1 MNRRTRPRPS
11 SRPARGGRLR
21 GDRGD
26 VAIEAVIVV
35 PLLLALALV
44 VIAGAR
50 LSLAGQTVDA
60 AAQAAARAASLERTP
75 DAGQSAAQA
84 AAAAV
89 LAQEDQPC
97 TSSSVRAS
105 TSGLGTVLGETS
117 TVTVTVSCRVP
128 IGDLLILGGGPGVR
142 TMTASFTSVVDTFR
156 GRG

>member
-1 MNRRTRPRPS
+1 MNRQ
-11 SRPARGGRLR
+11 PAPHPATAARLR

-44 VIAGAR
+44 VLAGAR

-75 DAGQSAAQA
+75 AAGQSAAQT

-89 LAQEDQPC
+89 LAQDDQPC
-97 TSSSVRAS
+97 TSSSVRAT
-105 TSGLGTVLGETS
+105 TSGLNAGPGTTS

-128 IGDLLILGGGPGVR
+128 IGDLLLFGGGPGAR
-142 TMTASFTSVVDTFR
+142 TMTASFTSVVDTYR

>member
-1 MNRRTRPRPS
+1 MTRHPGPHPRR
-11 SRPARGGRLR
+11 RPAPAGRLR

-26 VAIEAVIVV
+26 VAIEAVVVV
-35 PLLLALALV
+35 PLLLALALL

-75 DAGQSAAQA
+75 AAGQSAAQQ

-89 LAQEDQPC
+89 LAQDDQPC
-97 TSSSVRAS
+97 TSSSVRAA
-105 TSGLGTVLGETS
+105 TSGLDTALGDTS

-128 IGDLLILGGGPGVR
+128 IGDLLLLGGGPGVR
-142 TMTASFTSVVDTFR
+142 TMTASFTSVVDTYR

>member
-1 MNRRTRPRPS
+1 MTGRTTS
-11 SRPARGGRLR
+11 LRPARGGRLR
-21 GDRGD
+21 GDQGD

-44 VIAGAR
+44 FIAGAR

-75 DAGQSAAQA
+75 TAGQSAAQA

-89 LAQEDQPC
+89 LAQDDQPC
-97 TSSSVRAS
+97 TSSSVRTS
-105 TSGLGTVLGETS
+105 TSGLDAALGATS

-128 IGDLLILGGGPGVR
+128 IGDLLLFGGGPGVR
-142 TMTASFTSVVDTFR
+142 TMIASFTSVVDTYR

>member
-1 MNRRTRPRPS
+1 MAGRDGLRTGLRTRLIRRP
-11 SRPARGGRLR
+11 R

-35 PLLLALALV
+35 PLLLALALL

-75 DAGQSAAQA
+75 GAGQSAAQA
-84 AAAAV
+84 AAADV

-97 TSSSVRAS
+97 TSTSVRAT
-105 TSGLGTVLGETS
+105 TSGLGVALGETS

-128 IGDLLILGGGPGVR
+128 IGDLLLYGGGPGVR
-142 TMTASFTSVVDTFR
+142 TMTSSFTSVVDTYR

>member
-1 MNRRTRPRPS
+1 MTRRDPRLP
-11 SRPARGGRLR
+11 RLAGKGDRLR

-26 VAIEAVIVV
+26 VAIEAVVVV

-75 DAGQSAAQA
+75 QAGQSAAQA
-84 AAAAV
+84 AAATV
-89 LAQEDQPC
+89 LAQDDQPC
-97 TSSSVRAS
+97 TSSSVRAA
-105 TSGLGTVLGETS
+105 TSGLGTPLGETS

-128 IGDLLILGGGPGVR
+128 IGDLLLFGGGPGVR
-142 TMTASFTSVVDTFR
+142 TMTASFTSVVDTYR
-156 GRG
+156 GRR

>member
-1 MNRRTRPRPS
+1 M
-11 SRPARGGRLR
+11 PARRALARLRHHR

-26 VAIEAVIVV
+26 AAIEAVIVV

-50 LSLAGQTVDA
+50 LSLAGQAVDA
-60 AAQAAARAASLERTP
+60 AAQSAARAASLERTP
-75 DAGQSAAQA
+75 GAGQSAAQE

-89 LAQEDQPC
+89 LAQESQPC
-97 TSSSVRAS
+97 TYSSVRAA
-105 TSGLGTVLGETS
+105 TSGLGAALGQTA

-128 IGDLLILGGGPGVR
+128 IGDLLLFGGGPGVR
-142 TMTASFTSVVDTFR
+142 TLTASFTSVVDTYR